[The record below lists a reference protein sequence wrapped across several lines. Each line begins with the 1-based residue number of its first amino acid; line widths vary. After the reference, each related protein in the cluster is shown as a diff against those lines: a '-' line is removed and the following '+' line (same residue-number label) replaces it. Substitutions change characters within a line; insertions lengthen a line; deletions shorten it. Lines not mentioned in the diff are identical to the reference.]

1 MMEAYKQTLRDLAD
15 PVSRM
20 EAREKELKKKKDK
33 VDYDV
38 LPPTEVPKLFNP
50 AAKKSKEDTVGYDA
64 LPPTQVPK
72 LFNPAAKKEKQ
83 VIMDPDTL
91 PSKPK
96 HVPQVFNLGR
106 KKRQPRIRSSPS
118 SQNPNPTLKA
128 PNGVA
133 PITDDE
139 RALLTA
145 PRKPHPMPRDP
156 QTDIVVHDG
165 TEQPSTTTN
174 LGMSCPYLH
183 FNVTL
188 IFSNI
193 LLISFIA
200 VAPPRPTASTPN
212 VCTEDSGM
220 IRSPV
225 EVPAEAA
232 GMYRLFKCRSHRTPL

>member
-1 MMEAYKQTLRDLAD
+1 MEAYKQTLRDLAD

-50 AAKKSKEDTVGYDA
+50 AAKKNKEDTMDYDA

-72 LFNPAAKKEKQ
+72 LFNPVVKKEKQ
-83 VIMDPDTL
+83 VIMDPDTF

-96 HVPQVFNLGR
+96 NVPQVFILGT
-106 KKRQPRIRSSPS
+106 KKRHPRIRSSPS
-118 SQNPNPTLKA
+118 SHNPNPTLKT
-128 PNGVA
+128 PNGVDL
-133 PITDDE
+133 ITDAE
-139 RALLTA
+139 RALFIA
-145 PRKPHPMPRDP
+145 PRKPMPMSRDP
-156 QTDIVVHDG
+156 QTYIVVHDG

-200 VAPPRPTASTPN
+200 VAPLTPTASTPN
-212 VCTEDSGM
+212 VSTEDSEM

>member
-1 MMEAYKQTLRDLAD
+1 MEAYKQTLRDLAD

-20 EAREKELKKKKDK
+20 EAGEDELKKKKADK

-38 LPPTEVPKLFNP
+38 
-50 AAKKSKEDTVGYDA
+50 

-91 PSKPK
+91 PPPKPK
-96 HVPQVFNLGR
+96 HVPQVFNLGT

-118 SQNPNPTLKA
+118 SHNPNPNPTLKT

-133 PITDDE
+133 PITDAE
-139 RALLTA
+139 RALFTA
-145 PRKPHPMPRDP
+145 PQKPKPIPRDP
-156 QTDIVVHDG
+156 QTYIVVHGG

-183 FNVTL
+183 FNVSL

-200 VAPPRPTASTPN
+200 VAPPLPTASTPN
-212 VCTEDSGM
+212 ISTEDSEMTGA
-220 IRSPV
+220 PV
-225 EVPAEAA
+225 EVPAEVPAEAA
-232 GMYRLFKCRSHRTPL
+232 GMYRLCGMSISSQTSLKCFSLLLNWISTYD

>member
-1 MMEAYKQTLRDLAD
+1 
-15 PVSRM
+15 
-20 EAREKELKKKKDK
+20 
-33 VDYDV
+33 
-38 LPPTEVPKLFNP
+38 
-50 AAKKSKEDTVGYDA
+50 
-64 LPPTQVPK
+64 
-72 LFNPAAKKEKQ
+72 
-83 VIMDPDTL
+83 MDPDTL

-96 HVPQVFNLGR
+96 NVPQVFILDT

-118 SQNPNPTLKA
+118 SHNPNPTLKTS
-128 PNGVA
+128 NGVDL
-133 PITDDE
+133 ITDAE
-139 RALLTA
+139 RALFIA
-145 PRKPHPMPRDP
+145 PRKPQPMPRDP
-156 QTDIVVHDG
+156 QTYIVVHDG

-200 VAPPRPTASTPN
+200 VAPLPPTASN
-212 VCTEDSGM
+212 VSTEDPEM
-220 IRSPV
+220 IRSPA